1 VHCRSHALQLQDARP
16 QFEAAG
22 LPLVM
27 IGQATPR
34 QAAHFRRKMGV
45 EFPVLAD
52 EHRESY
58 RLAGAKV
65 GTLGEVA
72 GPRSVAAGAV
82 RTIRSG
88 GKAMQTR
95 VIGHP
100 YQLGGAMIVVPD
112 GRVVWATMSENAA
125 DNAGPQEILAAA
137 SAALTA
143 R

>member
-1 VHCRSHALQLQDARP
+1 
-16 QFEAAG
+16 
-22 LPLVM
+22 M

-52 EHRESY
+52 ERRESY

-72 GPRSVAAGAV
+72 GPASIAAGAMS
-82 RTIRSG
+82 TIRSG
-88 GKAMQTR
+88 GRAMQSR

-100 YQLGGAMIVVPD
+100 YQLGGAMIVAPD
-112 GRVVWATMSENAA
+112 GRVVWAKMAESAA
-125 DNAGPQEILAAA
+125 DNAEPDEILAAA
-137 SAALTA
+137 RDVLTA